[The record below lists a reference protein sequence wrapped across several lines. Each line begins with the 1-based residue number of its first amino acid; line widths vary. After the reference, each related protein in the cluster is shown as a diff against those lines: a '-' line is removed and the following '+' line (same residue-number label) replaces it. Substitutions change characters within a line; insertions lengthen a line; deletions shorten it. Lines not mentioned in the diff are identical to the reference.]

1 METPILILELSVTA
15 GVAAASVPDEDAA
28 EFEYILSIVLRQVF

>member
-28 EFEYILSIVLRQVF
+28 DSELLDV